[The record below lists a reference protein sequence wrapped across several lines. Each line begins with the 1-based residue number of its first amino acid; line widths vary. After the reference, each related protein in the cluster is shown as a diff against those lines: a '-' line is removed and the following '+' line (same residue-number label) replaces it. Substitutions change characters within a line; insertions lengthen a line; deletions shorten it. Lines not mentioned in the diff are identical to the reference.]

1 MEISLSSMRISDFS
15 PTVNDELMKK
25 QLDSLEEREEM
36 AAIWLAS
43 YQQKLAQRYD
53 KGMRLREFCVGY
65 LVLCRTVLGTS
76 ISENLPQIVKVCIE

>member
-15 PTVNDELMKK
+15 PT
-25 QLDSLEEREEM
+25 EEHEEM

-53 KGMRLREFCVGY
+53 KGMRPREFCAGD
-65 LVLCRTVLGTS
+65 LVLCRTVLGMS
-76 ISENLPQIVKVCIE
+76 ILENLPRTMKVCIE